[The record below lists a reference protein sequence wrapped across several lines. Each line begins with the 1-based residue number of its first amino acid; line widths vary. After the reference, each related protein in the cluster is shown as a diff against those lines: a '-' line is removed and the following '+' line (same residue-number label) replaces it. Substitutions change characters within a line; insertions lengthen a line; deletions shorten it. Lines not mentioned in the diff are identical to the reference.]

1 MIGSVSKPKRVVE
14 ATGVVKDYGDGAT
27 AFRALKGVDFHADEG
42 EFVILSGPSG
52 SGKTTLISILGC
64 VLSATAGH
72 VRVLDDVITAAP
84 ESDLPKLRL
93 AYIGF
98 IFQGHNL
105 IASMSA
111 QENVAIMLALRGWNS
126 IDAKKE
132 AARLL
137 SLVELSDKIESLPAD
152 LSGGQRQRVSIARCI
167 AGNPPIVLAD
177 EPTASL
183 DAQTGQ
189 LVTEVLHNIAKKRG
203 HTVITVTH
211 DNRIYH
217 FADRIVHIEDGLII
231 DEKKDSHP

>member
-1 MIGSVSKPKRVVE
+1 MSVHSTTKRVVD
-14 ATGVVKDYGDGAT
+14 AKSVIKDYGDGAT
-27 AFRALKGVDFHADEG
+27 AFRALKGVDFHANQG

-52 SGKTTLISILGC
+52 SGKTTLVSILGC
-64 VLSATAGH
+64 VLSATSGT
-72 VRVLDDVITAAP
+72 VRILDEVITGVS

-105 IASMSA
+105 IASMTA
-111 QENVAIMLALRGWNS
+111 QENVALMLSLRGWNA

-137 SLVELSDKIESLPAD
+137 SLVELGDKVESLPAD

-189 LVTEVLHNIAKKRG
+189 LVTEVLHNLAKKRG

>member
-1 MIGSVSKPKRVVE
+1 MSASTKRVID
-14 ATGVVKDYGDGAT
+14 ARGVIKEYGDGST
-27 AFRALKGVDFHADEG
+27 KFRALRGVDFHAHEG

-52 SGKTTLISILGC
+52 SGKTTLVSILGC
-64 VLSATAGH
+64 VLSATSGQ
-72 VRVLDDVITAAP
+72 VRVLDEMITSATEA
-84 ESDLPKLRL
+84 ELPKLRL

-105 IASMSA
+105 IASMTA
-111 QENVAIMLALRGWNS
+111 QENVALMLALRGWNHV
-126 IDAKKE
+126 DAQKE

-137 SLVELSDKIESLPAD
+137 SLVELGDKVGSLPAD

-189 LVTEVLHNIAKKRG
+189 LVTEVLHNLAKKRG
-203 HTVITVTH
+203 HTVVTVTH

-217 FADRIVHIEDGLII
+217 FADRIVHIEDGVIL
-231 DEKKDSHP
+231 DDKKETHP

>member
-1 MIGSVSKPKRVVE
+1 M
-14 ATGVVKDYGDGAT
+14 T
-27 AFRALKGVDFHADEG
+27 
-42 EFVILSGPSG
+42 
-52 SGKTTLISILGC
+52 
-64 VLSATAGH
+64 
-72 VRVLDDVITAAP
+72 
-84 ESDLPKLRL
+84 
-93 AYIGF
+93 
-98 IFQGHNL
+98 
-105 IASMSA
+105 A
-111 QENVAIMLALRGWNS
+111 QENVALMLSLRGWNAV
-126 IDAKKE
+126 DAKKE

-137 SLVELSDKIESLPAD
+137 SLVELGDKIESLPAD

-189 LVTEVLHNIAKKRG
+189 LVTEVLHNLAKKRG

>member
-1 MIGSVSKPKRVVE
+1 
-14 ATGVVKDYGDGAT
+14 
-27 AFRALKGVDFHADEG
+27 
-42 EFVILSGPSG
+42 
-52 SGKTTLISILGC
+52 
-64 VLSATAGH
+64 
-72 VRVLDDVITAAP
+72 
-84 ESDLPKLRL
+84 
-93 AYIGF
+93 
-98 IFQGHNL
+98 
-105 IASMSA
+105 
-111 QENVAIMLALRGWNS
+111 
-126 IDAKKE
+126 
-132 AARLL
+132 LL
-137 SLVELSDKIESLPAD
+137 SLVELGDKVESLPAD

-189 LVTEVLHNIAKKRG
+189 LVTEVLHNLAKKRG

>member
-1 MIGSVSKPKRVVE
+1 MSVHSTTKRVVD
-14 ATGVVKDYGDGAT
+14 AKSVIKDYGDGART
-27 AFRALKGVDFHADEG
+27 FRALKGVDFHADQG

-52 SGKTTLISILGC
+52 SGKTTLVSILGC
-64 VLSATAGH
+64 VLSATSGN
-72 VRVLDDVITAAP
+72 VRILDEVITGVP

-105 IASMSA
+105 IASMTA
-111 QENVAIMLALRGWNS
+111 QENVALMLSLRGWNAV
-126 IDAKKE
+126 DAKKE

-137 SLVELSDKIESLPAD
+137 SLVELGDKIESLPAD

-189 LVTEVLHNIAKKRG
+189 LVTEVLHNLAKKRG

>member
-1 MIGSVSKPKRVVE
+1 MSVYSTTKRVVD
-14 ATGVVKDYGDGAT
+14 AKSVIKDYGDGAT
-27 AFRALKGVDFHADEG
+27 AFRALKGVDFHANQG

-52 SGKTTLISILGC
+52 SGKTTLVSILGC
-64 VLSATAGH
+64 VLSATSGT
-72 VRVLDDVITAAP
+72 VRILDEVITGVS

-105 IASMSA
+105 IASMTA
-111 QENVAIMLALRGWNS
+111 QENVALMLSLRGWNA

-137 SLVELSDKIESLPAD
+137 SLVELGDKVESLPAD

-189 LVTEVLHNIAKKRG
+189 LVTEVLHNLAKKRG

>member
-1 MIGSVSKPKRVVE
+1 MSFVHSASIPVVE
-14 ATGVVKDYGDGAT
+14 AREVVKDYGEGPT
-27 AFRALKGVDFHADEG
+27 TFRALKGVNFHADRG

-64 VLSATAGH
+64 VLKATSGT
-72 VRVLDDVITAAP
+72 VRVLDDVISDVA
-84 ESDLPKLRL
+84 ESELPKLRL
-93 AYIGF
+93 AYVGF

-105 IASMSA
+105 IMSMTA
-111 QENVAIMLALRGWNS
+111 QENVAIMLALRGWNAT
-126 IDAKKE
+126 DAAKE

-137 SLVELSDKIESLPAD
+137 SLVEIGDKLKSLPGD

-189 LVTEVLHNIAKKRG
+189 LVTELLHNLAKKRG
-203 HTVITVTH
+203 HTVVTVTH
-211 DNRIYH
+211 DNRIFH
-217 FADRIVHIEDGLII
+217 FADRIVHIEDGQITQ
-231 DEKKDSHP
+231 EKDSHS

>member
-1 MIGSVSKPKRVVE
+1 MSGSTKRVVD
-14 ATGVVKDYGDGAT
+14 ARGVIKEYGDGST
-27 AFRALKGVDFHADEG
+27 KFRALRGVDFHADEG

-52 SGKTTLISILGC
+52 SGKTTLVSILGC
-64 VLSATAGH
+64 VLSATSGD
-72 VRVLDDVITAAP
+72 VRILDEVITRVP
-84 ESDLPKLRL
+84 ESELPKLRL

-105 IASMSA
+105 IASMTA
-111 QENVAIMLALRGWNS
+111 QENVALMLALRGWNPT
-126 IDAKKE
+126 DATKE

-137 SLVELSDKIESLPAD
+137 SLVELGDKLENLPAD

-189 LVTEVLHNIAKKRG
+189 LVTEVLHNLAKKRG
-203 HTVITVTH
+203 HTVVTVTH

-217 FADRIVHIEDGLII
+217 FADRIVHIEDGLIL
-231 DEKKDSHP
+231 DDKKETHP